1 MTGRRALTVMS
12 FRIGADENE
21 YPEVATV
28 RVSFERYW
36 IAGKPELT

>member
-12 FRIGADENE
+12 FRIGEDESE

-36 IAGKPELT
+36 IAGKLELT